1 MVECSHGKR
10 ETLGSSP
17 GRATFFFRP
26 CDIWWLVWGKQK
38 LADIWDKYP
47 YIVKSQPVPG
57 IPVYEVQQ
65 ENSRAKSKL
74 LHRNMLLRFNG
85 LPVPAVPK
93 PPKATR
99 RPVIISDDSY
109 QADSSSSSTEDSPE
123 SIERQVPRYVIPQRR
138 GQKAKSSIDASSC
151 GLVMENSRA
160 RSDRDQQALSAS
172 PYGSYSR
179 QSSCSLSSTSS
190 SPVNK
195 PRRGLR

>member
-1 MVECSHGKR
+1 M
-10 ETLGSSP
+10 
-17 GRATFFFRP
+17 
-26 CDIWWLVWGKQK
+26 
-38 LADIWDKYP
+38 
-47 YIVKSQPVPG
+47 
-57 IPVYEVQQ
+57 YEVQQ
-65 ENSRAKSKL
+65 ENSRDKSKL
-74 LHRNMLLRFNG
+74 LHRNMLLPFNG

-172 PYGSYSR
+172 PYDSYSR
-179 QSSCSLSSTSS
+179 QSSSSLSSTSS

-195 PRRGLR
+195 PRRGLRQRQPPQWMRTDDWQIQQQPYIIHVNSSDC